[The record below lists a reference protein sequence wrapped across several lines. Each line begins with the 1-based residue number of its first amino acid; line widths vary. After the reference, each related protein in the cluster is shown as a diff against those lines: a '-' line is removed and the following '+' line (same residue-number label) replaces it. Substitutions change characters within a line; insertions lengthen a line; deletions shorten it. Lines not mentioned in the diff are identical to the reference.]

1 LSQRL
6 FALTKLGLREE
17 APIEAIF
24 AVEEE
29 RNRLMTSQTAN
40 PSPAPAASTATP
52 ATESRTRRRPA
63 TVLGKL
69 GETLAALFA
78 LAVAGGLWYLG
89 AQFILLALAAIGIP
103 VAELGHWRWLIPAG
117 ISAVELRWWPR
128 AIAEAKAI
136 SFAVVA
142 LLDGASTLYGLVL
155 WGAGRTL
162 PLATGISIP
171 HDGLGLVVPAL
182 LAALLLA
189 FVPER
194 LTLRMLSEL
203 RMIWSA

>member
-1 LSQRL
+1 
-6 FALTKLGLREE
+6 
-17 APIEAIF
+17 
-24 AVEEE
+24 
-29 RNRLMTSQTAN
+29 MTTQTT
-40 PSPAPAASTATP
+40 SPQPAAAATP
-52 ATESRTRRRPA
+52 AVETPAVERRSRRRSS
-63 TVLGKL
+63 TLLSKL

-89 AQFILLALAAIGIP
+89 AQFTLLALESVGIP
-103 VAELGHWRWLIPAG
+103 ISQLSHWRWLIPAG

-128 AIAEAKAI
+128 GVAETKAL

-142 LLDGASTLYGLVL
+142 LIDGASTLYGLVL

-162 PLATGISIP
+162 PLATGLTIP
-171 HDGLGLVVPAL
+171 HAGLGLVVPAL
-182 LAALLLA
+182 LAALVLT

-203 RMIWSA
+203 RLIWSA

>member
-1 LSQRL
+1 
-6 FALTKLGLREE
+6 
-17 APIEAIF
+17 
-24 AVEEE
+24 
-29 RNRLMTSQTAN
+29 MTIQTTT
-40 PSPAPAASTATP
+40 PQPGTATSA
-52 ATESRTRRRPA
+52 ATTPEVERRPRRRSS
-63 TVLGKL
+63 TLLSKF

-89 AQFILLALAAIGIP
+89 GRFTLLALEAIGIP
-103 VAELGHWRWLIPAG
+103 VAQLGHLRWLIPAG

-128 AIAEAKAI
+128 GVAETKAL

-142 LLDGASTLYGLVL
+142 LIDGASTLYGLVL

-162 PLATGISIP
+162 LLATGLTIP
-171 HDGLGLVVPAL
+171 HAGLGLVVPAL
-182 LAALLLA
+182 LAALVLT

-203 RMIWSA
+203 RLIWSV

>member
-1 LSQRL
+1 
-6 FALTKLGLREE
+6 
-17 APIEAIF
+17 
-24 AVEEE
+24 VE
-29 RNRLMTSQTAN
+29 NRATTSAA
-40 PSPAPAASTATP
+40 APATTATAP
-52 ATESRTRRRPA
+52 TAATQTEQTERRTRRRQV
-63 TVLGKL
+63 TLLGKL

-78 LAVAGGLWYLG
+78 LAVVGGLWYLG
-89 AQFILLALAAIGIP
+89 AQFTLLALAAIGIP
-103 VAELGHWRWLIPAG
+103 VAELGYWQWLIPAG

-162 PLATGISIP
+162 PLATGITIP
-171 HDGLGLVVPAL
+171 HEGIGLVAPAL
-182 LAALLLA
+182 LAALVLT

-194 LTLRMLSEL
+194 LTLRMLNEL
-203 RMIWSA
+203 RLIWSA